1 MYNYFG
7 DLMQTLKNTIESE
20 IEIKKSRFIS
30 IIKNIQ
36 SIEEFNTCI
45 EELKVKYPKATHYCY
60 GYICGNIERFSDDGE
75 PGGTAGVPIL
85 NVLKKENLN
94 NICCVVIRYFGGIK
108 LGAGGLVRAYTKSV
122 TEALKSTEFIE
133 LEIGYKARISF
144 QYSQEKQINY
154 ILNNSK
160 VLNKE
165 FLENVV
171 YTVLINDKVLEKLNN
186 YDLEI
191 LEKLYI
197 EKV

>member
-7 DLMQTLKNTIESE
+7 DLMRTLKNTIENE
-20 IEIKKSRFIS
+20 IEIKKSSFIS

-36 SIEEFNTCI
+36 SIEEFNAYI
-45 EELKVKYPKATHYCY
+45 EELKTKYPKATHYCY
-60 GYICGNIERFSDDGE
+60 GYICGNIEHFSDDGE
-75 PGGTAGVPIL
+75 PGGTAGAPIL

-122 TEALKSTEFIE
+122 TEALKSAQFIE
-133 LEIGYKARISF
+133 LELGYKVRLTF